1 MTRDVH
7 VGRPNLRTSGYVRK
21 RQRHQRVMR
30 HELQN
35 ARVKAA
41 QRVAH
46 QATQVGQ
53 PPAVDPLI
61 GDAGVDGAGQG
72 KVGHVAYGKPR

>member
-1 MTRDVH
+1 MPAAWASSLSRAQRQMTRDVH
-7 VGRPNLRTSGYVRK
+7 VGRPNLRTSSYVRK

-41 QRVAH
+41 
-46 QATQVGQ
+46 
-53 PPAVDPLI
+53 
-61 GDAGVDGAGQG
+61 
-72 KVGHVAYGKPR
+72 